1 MVQTAPRT
9 KGRDWVVYGLVA
21 LTCCGVL
28 ASLALGRSVADRTM
42 ERWIEGA
49 RNDAVLIT
57 RTIDRALGQLEH
69 QLRALGILFVASNE
83 VEVHELEI
91 AEAAIRAG
99 GADIRLS
106 ALGFA
111 ERIGRDD
118 RPATEEALG
127 TALTAPGRP
136 QEAAAAAF
144 EHFPVML
151 PSGTSAVLA
160 LGVDLAGNPALQTAV
175 ATAIR
180 HPGTPVM
187 SPAFNLGGRWLTAFV
202 IGVPNA
208 GRDGALVGLADL
220 DDLFGKAMSVVPDGL
235 HPSVDQAA
243 ADRDGLEG
251 RSQIVGLPSS
261 TGRSVERF
269 EFPLGHG
276 EAKWRLVWHLT
287 EAYGGGPDR
296 RFAIAVAAG
305 GSVMSIAIGMVI
317 LLLIRRNREIG
328 LRVRDRTAELRQA
341 LIRAEAANDAKTNF
355 LAVISHEL
363 RTPLNAI
370 IGFTEILR
378 PDIRAGRLQPSAAEY
393 LDYIHDSGR
402 HLLTEID
409 DLLDLAQADVKTLR
423 LVDSV
428 VDPGAVLDDLEE
440 LFGPRAEAA
449 GIRVTI
455 RRPPDLPLIR
465 ADPRRLRQILTHL
478 GMNALKSVAS
488 GGQIHFSADAMA
500 GGGLHFTVEDTG
512 IGMHH
517 EAIVLAMEPFG
528 QTENAYS
535 RSHGG
540 LGIGLPLCSHLAKL
554 HGGAQEISSR
564 VGHGTRVTLK
574 LPPGRVLPSERM
586 AARTPDP
593 EGGGGRGSEPIPFP
607 VKPRAR

>member
-9 KGRDWVVYGLVA
+9 TGRDWVVYGLVA
-21 LTCCGVL
+21 LLCCGVV
-28 ASLALGRSVADRTM
+28 ASLALGRSIADRTT
-42 ERWIEGA
+42 ERWIDAA

-57 RTIDRALGQLEH
+57 RTFDRALGQLEH
-69 QLRALGILFVASNE
+69 QLRALGILFVASMEVDRNE
-83 VEVHELEI
+83 LAI
-91 AEAAIRAG
+91 AEATIRAE

-118 RPATEEALG
+118 RSDIEEALG
-127 TALTAPGRP
+127 TALTFPGRP

-144 EHFPVML
+144 EYFPIVL
-151 PSGTSAVLA
+151 PSGTSSILA
-160 LGVDLAGNPALQTAV
+160 LGADLASHPALETAV

-187 SPAFNLGGRWLTAFV
+187 SPAFNLGGRWLTAFI

-220 DDLFGKAMSVVPDGL
+220 DDLFGKSISATPDGL
-235 HPSVDQAA
+235 HPSLDQPT
-243 ADRDGLEG
+243 ADRNGPEG
-251 RSQIVGLPSS
+251 RSLIVGLPSG

-269 EFPLGHG
+269 EFTLGHS
-276 EAKWRLVWHLT
+276 EARWRMVWHLT
-287 EAYGGGPDR
+287 EAFGGGPDR

-305 GSVMSIAIGMVI
+305 GSLMSVAIGMAI
-317 LLLIRRNREIG
+317 LVLIRRNREIG
-328 LRVRDRTAELRQA
+328 LRVRERTAELRQA

-428 VDPGAVLDDLEE
+428 VDPGAVLDDLGE
-440 LFGPRAEAA
+440 LFGPRAETA

-455 RRPPDLPLIR
+455 HRPPDLPLIR

-488 GGQIHFSADAMA
+488 GGEVRFGADAMP
-500 GGGLHFTVEDTG
+500 GGGLNFMVEDTG

-554 HGGAQEISSR
+554 HGGALEISSR

-574 LPPGRVLPSERM
+574 LPPGRVLPSER
-586 AARTPDP
+586 AAVRVPDADDD
-593 EGGGGRGSEPIPFP
+593 GRGSEPIPFP